1 MINILPKVIDLV
13 DISECVVNVKNL
25 TWGPARVHIAP
36 PSGMFKEDSVAFLA
50 KKLSEDLPFWDILS
64 PECSLGT

>member
-1 MINILPKVIDLV
+1 MTKILPKVIDLV
-13 DISECVVNVKNL
+13 DISGSVVNLANL

-36 PSGMFKEDSVAFLA
+36 PSGMFKEDSVVLLA
-50 KKLSEDLPFWDILS
+50 KNLSADWPIRDISS